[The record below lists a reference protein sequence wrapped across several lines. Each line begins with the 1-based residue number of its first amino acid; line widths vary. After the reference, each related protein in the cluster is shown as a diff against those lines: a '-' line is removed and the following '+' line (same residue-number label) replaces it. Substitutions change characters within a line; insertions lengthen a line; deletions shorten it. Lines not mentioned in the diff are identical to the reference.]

1 MSHQSIWQQKLTDV
15 VKIDAEV
22 AYQTKYIIWFNPL
35 NSNSL
40 RLTKEGYQYFTNRAN
55 YKFYTHILKNMLLP
69 VHLVQ
74 MEKHITCPYFVNNL
88 TKVSVFEQELS
99 MVITLYNDDLQQYL
113 AACDQTR

>member
-1 MSHQSIWQQKLTDV
+1 MSAQSIWQQKITDV
-15 VKIDAEV
+15 VKIDTEV

-69 VHLVQ
+69 VHLIQ
-74 MEKHITCPYFVNNL
+74 MEKYITCPYFVNSL
-88 TKVSVFEQELS
+88 TKVSVFDQQLS

-113 AACDQTR
+113 AACEQTR